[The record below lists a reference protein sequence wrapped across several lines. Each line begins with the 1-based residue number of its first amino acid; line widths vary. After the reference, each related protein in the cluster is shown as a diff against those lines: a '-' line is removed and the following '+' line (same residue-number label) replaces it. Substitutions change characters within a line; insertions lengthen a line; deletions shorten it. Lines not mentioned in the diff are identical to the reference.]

1 MKPVAIIAL
10 LSLCACQSAGMKSQ
24 VFAAHEP
31 AMGICSLYDRHTE
44 FVGRQVIVVG
54 RLGLAPH
61 GRVLNG
67 LDCGDGEG
75 EEMFVWLAS
84 DETGFNAKL
93 DQRMHAWLYGRHETR
108 RLTVTYSGILKNEPL
123 LHGCETRACAQLV
136 LEEAKVLEVVASS
149 GS

>member
-1 MKPVAIIAL
+1 MKPIPAIAL
-10 LSLCACQSAGMKSQ
+10 LSLCSCQSVGMESQ

-31 AMGICSLYDRHTE
+31 AMGICSLYARHAE

-54 RLGLAPH
+54 ELGSAPH

-67 LDCGDGEG
+67 LDCGNGEG
-75 EEMFVWLAS
+75 EEMFVRLAS

-93 DQRMHAWLYGRHETR
+93 DQRMHAWLYKRHKTGS
-108 RLTVTYSGILKNEPL
+108 LTVTYSGILRNEPL
-123 LHGCETRACAQLV
+123 LQGCETRACAQLV